1 MDDTNTM
8 ISCALYMLLDAS
20 MVHFDGPGMVK
31 EVIEVRVPGEKSCVV
46 VQGTRL
52 SINIQTIEL

>member
-1 MDDTNTM
+1 M

-52 SINIQTIEL
+52 SINIPTIEL